1 MTKFRFRLEKVMT
14 AKQCI
19 EDRKKQDLAV
29 AERTLEREE
38 RALSDLHDLEEKCRR
53 AMLRE
58 RTGRIDIAWEEVHRA
73 RFEHLM
79 RDICRQIEAVE
90 HSRRRVSRER
100 DELVECS
107 KERRTLE
114 KLKERNFIEHMREW
128 LRSEQKVT
136 DEIGRD
142 SYLRKPKKELC

>member
-1 MTKFRFRLEKVMT
+1 MTKFRFRLQKVMNV
-14 AKQCI
+14 KQCI

-38 RALSDLHDLEEKCRR
+38 RALSSLHDLEEECRR
-53 AMLRE
+53 AVLE
-58 RTGRIDIAWEEVHRA
+58 QRTGRIDIAWEEVHRA
-73 RFEHLM
+73 RFDRLM

-100 DELVECS
+100 EELVECS
-107 KERRTLE
+107 KERKTLE
-114 KLKERNFIEHMREW
+114 KLRENNLIEHMREW
-128 LRSEQKVT
+128 LRSEQKET

-142 SYLRKPKKELC
+142 TYLRKPKKELC